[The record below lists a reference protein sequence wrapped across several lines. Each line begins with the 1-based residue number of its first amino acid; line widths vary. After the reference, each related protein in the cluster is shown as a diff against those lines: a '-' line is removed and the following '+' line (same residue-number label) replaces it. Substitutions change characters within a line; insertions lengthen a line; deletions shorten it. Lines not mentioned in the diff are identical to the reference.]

1 MESFLGGNDQ
11 DPDQNPD
18 RPLDFT
24 NVLDSMK
31 ANSKLYQ
38 QAKTKLKDR
47 LSEQGLQRT
56 MPHLVNKPLFHA
68 SNIVPRRVIQGYQF
82 YENRQDQGNNLMQR
96 NRMVNQN
103 NTNLNDLSS
112 LIDTS
117 MTQMNPGRPNVRL
130 PKLPPLDGKTQT
142 RAAERR
148 SKSVMKGSV
157 AKQEGKHPNI
167 LTQDLYQS
175 NNERL
180 FDQSP
185 IMGNQNLDLSM
196 LNYSNIAGNV
206 SHNMSFDDQQRK
218 PAIKLQKN
226 PMVPRPPTSQIYRPS
241 TTSNNRGVD
250 MNLTQTGL
258 LNQTT
263 FVPKKDDLSIMDEQT
278 SKVIIDKLT
287 GRNIPATRQP
297 GGKRRSLS
305 IRSRGSTIMENDAF
319 PPFGNILQGI
329 NASTIEGQE
338 QGGAEGVYGQQ
349 VSRLQDVDSFIY
361 LIKEKQINPSEFI
374 YLVKREDD
382 HYNLKLVDFVAIK
395 ESVYYTLSSNGVTR
409 YEKGLPVEFITLKD
423 WLRERDQY
431 NHIKQLTF
439 FTQFRA
445 WKTLKKWV
453 KILKRN
459 HRSQIISQLNE
470 KLFIANPIFQQ
481 LLMNHKSMCLEI
493 ERLRFIELM
502 RLETGEIL
510 GLDDFKLSQ
519 EKKRSYVVESLQKY
533 SNNLHQN
540 VRAGV
545 RMILEKLRD
554 HIINEMANDEDQFNE
569 ELKALASDNKEKRR
583 TNERNK
589 FEELGFPPFLNYVHR
604 SMLRHECSKFLRLAY
619 LLDFM
624 TVEALGNMYLGSV
637 GDFIKKLKDLFNA
650 CEEAPVISGG
660 EAAKQAIDPLFFVTV
675 DINAVEIPQK
685 KIELVEIGE
694 EIKNPIDFDLMT
706 YAQFE
711 VNLGIV

>member
-1 MESFLGGNDQ
+1 MESFLGGNDDQ
-11 DPDQNPD
+11 DQDQNPD
-18 RPLDFT
+18 RNLDIS

-38 QAKTKLKDR
+38 QAKNKLKDR

-56 MPHLVNKPLFHA
+56 MPHLANKPLFQA

-82 YENRQDQGNNLMQR
+82 YENRQDQGNNFMQR
-96 NRMVNQN
+96 NRMTNQN

-112 LIDTS
+112 LMDAS
-117 MTQMNPGRPNVRL
+117 MNQLNPGRANVRL
-130 PKLPPLDGKTQT
+130 PKLPPLDGKAAT
-142 RAAERR
+142 RTGERR

-157 AKQEGKHPNI
+157 GKQQQQNI
-167 LTQDLYQS
+167 ITQDVYQ

-185 IMGNQNLDLSM
+185 IYQQNLDMSI
-196 LNYSNIAGNV
+196 LNQSSIVGSQNV
-206 SHNMSFDDQQRK
+206 SFDDPQRR

-226 PMVPRPPTSQIYRPS
+226 LVPRPPQQGNRPS
-241 TTSNNRGVD
+241 TTSNIYGNRTVTPD
-250 MNLTQTGL
+250 MNATQTGL

-263 FVPKKDDLSIMDEQT
+263 FVPKRDDLSIMDEET
-278 SKVIIDKLT
+278 SRVIIDKLT
-287 GRNIPATRQP
+287 GRNIPAVRQMMP
-297 GGKRRSLS
+297 IGKRRSLS
-305 IRSRGSTIMENDAF
+305 IRSRGSTILEADERA
-319 PPFGNILQGI
+319 PALGNILQGI
-329 NASTIEGQE
+329 NLEEGGQIH
-338 QGGAEGVYGQQ
+338 GGGEFGQQ

-382 HYNLKLVDFVAIK
+382 HYNLKLVDFVQIK
-395 ESVYYTLSSNGVTR
+395 DSVYYTLSSNGVTR

-493 ERLRFIELM
+493 ERLRFIELA

-510 GLDDFKLSQ
+510 GLEDFKLSQ

-569 ELKALASDNKEKRR
+569 ELKALASDTKEKRR
-583 TNERNK
+583 TNDRNK

-637 GDFIKKLKDLFNA
+637 GDFTRKLKDLFNS
-650 CEEAPVISGG
+650 CEDAPTIAGG
-660 EAAKQAIDPLFFVTV
+660 ESAAAKQGIDPLFFVTV

-685 KIELVEIGE
+685 KIQMIEIG
-694 EIKNPIDFDLMT
+694 
-706 YAQFE
+706 
-711 VNLGIV
+711 